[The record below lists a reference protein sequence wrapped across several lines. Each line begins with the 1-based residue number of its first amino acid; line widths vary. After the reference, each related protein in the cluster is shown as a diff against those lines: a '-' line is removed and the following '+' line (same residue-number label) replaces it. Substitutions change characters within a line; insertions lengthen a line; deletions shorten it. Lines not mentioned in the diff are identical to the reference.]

1 MTISLELPDEDVA
14 LFKKYADIH
23 NMSLSEFIRNTVF
36 ERIEDEYDLNVYE
49 EASEEFRKDS
59 TTYTVQEMKERFK
72 IK

>member
-14 LFKKYADIH
+14 LFKKYAGLH
-23 NMSLSEFIRNTVF
+23 NVSLSEFIIRTVF
-36 ERIEDEYDLNVYE
+36 ERIEDEYDLKVYE
-49 EASEEFRKDS
+49 EALEEFKKDS

>member
-49 EASEEFRKDS
+49 EASEEFKKDS
-59 TTYTVQEMKERFK
+59 TTYTVLEMKERFK

>member
-23 NMSLSEFIRNTVF
+23 NRSISEFIRNTVF
-36 ERIEDEYDLNVYE
+36 ERIEDEYDLKVYE
-49 EASEEFRKDS
+49 EASEEFKKDS

>member
-23 NMSLSEFIRNTVF
+23 NMSLSEFIRGTVL
-36 ERIEDEYDLNVYE
+36 ERIEDEYLKVYR
-49 EASEEFRKDS
+49 EAIDEFKKDS

>member
-14 LFKKYADIH
+14 LFKKYADIR

-49 EASEEFRKDS
+49 EASEEFKKDS

>member
-14 LFKKYADIH
+14 LFKKYADLH
-23 NMSLSEFIRNTVF
+23 NMSLSEFIRNTVL
-36 ERIEDEYDLNVYE
+36 ERIEDEYDLKVYK
-49 EASEEFRKDS
+49 EAIDEFKKDS

>member
-14 LFKKYADIH
+14 LFKKYADLH
-23 NMSLSEFIRNTVF
+23 NMSLSEFIRNTVL
-36 ERIEDEYDLNVYE
+36 ERIEDEYDLKVYR
-49 EASEEFRKDS
+49 EAIDEFKKDS

>member
-1 MTISLELPDEDVA
+1 MTVSLELPEEDVA
-14 LFKKYADIH
+14 LFRKHADIH

-49 EASEEFRKDS
+49 EASEEFKKDS